1 MSKLLMN
8 AFRGERLNGKSDT
21 FGVFFRPLLR
31 ITSSS
36 GFRAGD
42 PFIMFKILAL
52 FVVIIVRSFHSI
64 ILIKFKFNLIFIT
77 NKTKIKTK
85 N

>member
-1 MSKLLMN
+1 MSELLLMY
-8 AFRGERLNGKSDT
+8 AFLGERLNGKSDT

-36 GFRAGD
+36 GFRAD
-42 PFIMFKILAL
+42 DEFIIFKILAL

-64 ILIKFKFNLIFIT
+64 LIKFKFNLIFII
-77 NKTKIKTK
+77 NKTKMKTK
-85 N
+85 K